1 MSRPLRRV
9 AAVLVATPLVVGVLG
24 MGSFGGRDAAA
35 PLADVHARL
44 VDVDGNAVDVTRLT
58 VGGDV
63 TLDGDLGRGR
73 LRVPLDRIARID
85 VVPTRDDRDRLR
97 ATVTLR
103 DGAPVTLVLR
113 SATTFYGQV
122 PSGAFQLRA
131 RDVRSVEIVR

>member
-1 MSRPLRRV
+1 MGRSLRRV

-44 VDVDGNAVDVTRLT
+44 VDVDGSGIDVTHLT

-85 VVPTRDDRDRLR
+85 VAPTRDDRDRLR

-103 DGAPVTLVLR
+103 DGPPVTLVVR